1 MLEKHFTAIP
11 KGKGAAKHGRARTG
25 QAGQGSAGQ
34 GRRAGQDEEDNPGQ
48 FELGQ
53 GKLGE
58 LKSATHLA
66 GRGMAG
72 VRQCKGRAERVRVRK
87 GKECKER
94 QGSARQDRAIPGKAG

>member
-11 KGKGAAKHGRARTG
+11 KGKGAARHGRARTG

-48 FELGQ
+48 FGLGQ

-58 LKSATHLA
+58 LKSATHLEGQGRSRTMQRA
-66 GRGMAG
+66 GRAS
-72 VRQCKGRAERVRVRK
+72 K
-87 GKECKER
+87 GKE
-94 QGSARQDRAIPGKAG
+94 G